1 MYKACV
7 VLFPVELD
15 QAHWAQ
21 SCEGGYFAVAAQV
34 MIKNVNYGRDLI
46 WKQIYKSNNKIKNKS
61 SGGGPAPSPLPS
73 IQLW

>member
-1 MYKACV
+1 MCNGLYFNFLVQMYKACV

-46 WKQIYKSNNKIKNKS
+46 
-61 SGGGPAPSPLPS
+61 
-73 IQLW
+73 